1 MRDERPAQTSV
12 NPIQEVSGAAAASL
26 LTGLSVDE
34 YFVRTD
40 TGGASVLLTDGLGS
54 TVALT
59 NAAQAVQT
67 QYTYEPFGATGT
79 TGGASSSPFQFTG
92 RENDGLAGL
101 YYYRARYY
109 HPQLQRFV
117 SEDPIGFRGRD
128 FNLFAYV
135 RNNPLRFIDPLG
147 LDYLDV
153 NVSAGT
159 PWFVGGTGG
168 AMFQGGCVYP
178 YVGGGLVTPGASP
191 AVTWSPSSVTTG
203 WNVGLQVNFGPA
215 FQVGYSFGE
224 NGGFFW
230 EVGGS
235 MPPGAS
241 LTAYYVFDRVY
252 CKPKAPAVS
261 SKSSQ

>member
-1 MRDERPAQTSV
+1 MVATAPSTPSSLAGPPAQGRSASRSASDRRGA
-12 NPIQEVSGAAAASL
+12 IEVLPENAVFGRLAGRRPEHAVAASCIGRARPHHRDSHRGRRRFSGQ
-26 LTGLSVDE
+26 T
-34 YFVRTD
+34 R
-40 TGGASVLLTDGLGS
+40 GGRYSW
-54 TVALT
+54 
-59 NAAQAVQT
+59 
-67 QYTYEPFGATGT
+67 
-79 TGGASSSPFQFTG
+79 
-92 RENDGLAGL
+92 
-101 YYYRARYY
+101 ARYY

-128 FNLFAYV
+128 FNLYAYV